1 MTPGNNPAS
10 LDDEQAPDKD
20 RPLQEDI
27 RWLGRLLGDTVRAQQ
42 GQAVFDLIETI
53 RRTSVQFHR
62 EDDLTA
68 RHALEDILKS
78 LDPAQAVQV
87 IRAFSYF
94 SHLANI
100 AEDHH
105 HIRRTR
111 HHAIAGSA
119 PRRGTVADALARAFA
134 AGRSPAEV
142 KAFLDGAQISPVL
155 TAHPT
160 EIRRRS
166 MMRREIAIADL
177 IARRER
183 TDLTPEE
190 RQEVEDRLA
199 RVVLVLWQTNLL
211 RQTRLHVLD
220 EVTNGLSYFD
230 HTFFR
235 ELPRLYAALEDQLAA
250 AGADTES
257 APLASFLTIGSWIG
271 GDRDGNPFVD
281 AGVLRE
287 TLRRQSMSA
296 LGFYLEEIHKLGNEL
311 PLSSL
316 IVPVSP
322 ALADFAANSPDTSP
336 HRKAEPYRR
345 ALAWIYARLAVTQ
358 ERLNGTPAPLAPLG
372 TAEPYATAGDLQADL
387 RIIHDSLAEN
397 GSRAVTRGR
406 LRHLRRA
413 VDCFG
418 FHLARLD
425 LRQGSDVHAAT
436 LGELLEVAEPG
447 TGYDGLDEAA
457 RRERLRAELGA
468 RRPLTLPRHA
478 YSERTAKELDILRT
492 ARDGLDT
499 YGPDAIRT
507 AIVSNTRDASDI
519 LGLAVLLKE
528 TGLIDENARSAVN
541 LVPLF
546 ETIDD
551 LRRAVAIMDALL
563 STSEYRRLVDSRGGL
578 QEVMLGYSDS
588 NKDGGYVTSGWELY
602 KAEVGL
608 VALCRRHGVRLRL
621 FHGRGGSVGRGG
633 GPSFDAIL
641 AQPAGAVDGQI
652 RLTEQGEII
661 SSKYTNPE
669 VGRRNLEIHTAATLE
684 ASLLHP
690 HEDAVPD
697 DFIRAMD
704 RLSELAFRAYRDLVF
719 ETPRFEEYFRAST
732 VIDEI
737 STLNIGSR
745 PASRKASGRIADLRA
760 IPWVFSWSQ
769 CRVMLPGWYGF
780 GAAVAAWRDE
790 AGNDGMAL
798 LGRMY
803 RDWPFFTTLLSNMDM
818 VLAKS
823 SMAIASRY
831 ADLVADRDLRENI
844 FHRIRQERIAAIEAL
859 FEITGSDRLLAGN
872 PLLARSIENRF
883 PYIDP
888 LNHLQVDLLRAHR
901 QGKSEDPKVLR
912 GLLLTINGISAGL
925 RNSG

>member
-1 MTPGNNPAS
+1 MQKS
-10 LDDEQAPDKD
+10 KD
-20 RPLQEDI
+20 LPLQEDI
-27 RWLGRLLGDTVRAQQ
+27 RWLGRLLGETVRDQQ
-42 GQAVFDLIETI
+42 GETVFNLIETI

-62 EDDLTA
+62 EDDIEA
-68 RHALEDILKS
+68 KQALEDILLA
-78 LDPAQAVQV
+78 LDPSSAVQV

-111 HHAIAGSA
+111 HHAIAGSK
-119 PRRGTVADALARAFA
+119 PRRGTIANALSRAFKAGHSA
-134 AGRSPAEV
+134 ADL
-142 KAFLDGAQISPVL
+142 KAFFDGAQISPVL

-160 EIRRRS
+160 EVRRRS

-177 IARRER
+177 LFQREQS
-183 TDLTPEE
+183 DLTPDE
-190 RQEVEDRLA
+190 RREAEDRIARTVLA
-199 RVVLVLWQTNLL
+199 LWQTNLL
-211 RQTRLHVLD
+211 RQTRLDVMD

-235 ELPRLYAALEDQLAA
+235 ELPRLYTALEDSLAA
-250 AGADTES
+250 MGADVET

-281 AGVLRE
+281 AGILRE
-287 TLRRQSMSA
+287 TLRRQSACA
-296 LGFYLEEIHKLGNEL
+296 LNFYLEEIHKLGNEL

-316 IVPVSP
+316 IVDVS
-322 ALADFAANSPDTSP
+322 AELAAFAGQSPDTSP
-336 HRKAEPYRR
+336 HRQVEPYRR
-345 ALAWIYARLAVTQ
+345 ALSWIYARLAATQ
-358 ERLNGTPAPLAPLG
+358 KHLNDTAAPLPAL
-372 TAEPYATAGDLQADL
+372 ADVEPYAGPGELQTDL
-387 RIIHDSLAEN
+387 RIIHQSLAEN
-397 GSRAVTRGR
+397 GSRALTRGR
-406 LRHLRRA
+406 LRSLRRA

-436 LGELLEVAEPG
+436 LNELFEVAEPG
-447 TGYDGLDEAA
+447 TDYDALDEDD
-457 RRERLRAELGA
+457 RRKALVAELRA
-468 RRPLTLPRHA
+468 RRPLILPRHP
-478 YSERTAKELDILRT
+478 YSEQTAKELAILQG
-492 ARDGLDT
+492 ARHGLDT
-499 YGPDAIRT
+499 YGADAIRT

-528 TGLIDENARSAVN
+528 SGLIDEDGRSSVN

-551 LRRAVAIMDALL
+551 LRRAIDIMDALL
-563 STSEYRRLVDSRGGL
+563 SIPEYRRLTDSRDGL
-578 QEVMLGYSDS
+578 QEIMLGYSDS

-602 KAEVGL
+602 KTEVGL
-608 VALCRRHGVRLRL
+608 VDLCRRHGVKLRL

-641 AQPAGAVDGQI
+641 AQPVGAVDGQI

-669 VGRRNLEIHTAATLE
+669 VCRRNLEIHTAATLE

-690 HEDAVPD
+690 VKDRVPEKFSAV
-697 DFIRAMD
+697 MD
-704 RLSELAFRAYRDLVF
+704 RLSSLAFDAYRALVF
-719 ETPRFEEYFRAST
+719 ETPGFDAYFRAST
-732 VIDEI
+732 VINEI

-745 PASRKASGRIADLRA
+745 PASRKQTGKIADLRA

-780 GAAVAAWRDE
+780 GAAIAAWKNE
-790 AGNDGMAL
+790 APGNNIQL
-798 LGRMY
+798 LRRMY
-803 RDWPFFTTLLSNMDM
+803 REWPFFRTLLSNMDM

-831 ADLVADRDLRENI
+831 ADLVPDASLRDDI
-844 FHRIRQERIAAIEAL
+844 FTRIRAERAATIDAL
-859 FEITGSDRLLAGN
+859 FEITESKDLLADN

-888 LNHLQVDLLRAHR
+888 LNHLQVNLLREHR
-901 QGKSEDPKVLR
+901 AGSKDPKVLR